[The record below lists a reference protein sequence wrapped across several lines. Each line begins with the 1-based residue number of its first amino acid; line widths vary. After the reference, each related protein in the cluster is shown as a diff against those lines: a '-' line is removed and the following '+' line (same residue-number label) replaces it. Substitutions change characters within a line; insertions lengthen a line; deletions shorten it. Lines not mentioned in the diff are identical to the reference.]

1 MPPSLPPAHAQLWQ
15 RIHSDDALI
24 GEDGAGEDRT
34 EARTEFLTA
43 LAGEDGA
50 GEVRT
55 EAGKD
60 GAGERRRQGVMEAHV
75 FFIIVKRFPHVITQG

>member
-15 RIHSDDALI
+15 RIHSDDALAD
-24 GEDGAGEDRT
+24 EDGAGEDRT

-50 GEVRT
+50 GEV
-55 EAGKD
+55 D
-60 GAGERRRQGVMEAHV
+60 
-75 FFIIVKRFPHVITQG
+75 